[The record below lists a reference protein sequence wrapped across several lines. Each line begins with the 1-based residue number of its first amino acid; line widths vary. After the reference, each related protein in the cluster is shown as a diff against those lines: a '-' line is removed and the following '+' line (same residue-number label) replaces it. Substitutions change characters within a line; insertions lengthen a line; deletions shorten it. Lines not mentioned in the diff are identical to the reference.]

1 MKTIFAASFLCE
13 VNTFSPV
20 PTTVQDFK
28 TCYYRENGQY
38 VSGNAEHYYAQPLHT
53 IEALTKQA
61 GWHYIESLSTGACP
75 GGRLTQST
83 YETLRDKILADL
95 SNTQAVDGVILYLH
109 GAMVA
114 DHCDDC
120 EGDILSRVRRI
131 VGNEVFIGVELD
143 PHTHLSQAMVD
154 HGDVLISMKEYPH
167 TDYHERAVDLFALM
181 RGYFNHRIKPVM
193 SVVDCHMIDM
203 YPTLIE
209 PMKSVNA
216 KVKHLEETQADI
228 LSISIIHGFPWGDV
242 ADLGTKVLVITNDK
256 PEVGEQIAEQ
266 LASHL
271 QSLKGKI
278 SPKAYD
284 VDAALTIATAMD
296 DNQPVVL
303 ADTADNTGVGALGDS
318 TFILRAVFERGIT
331 NVALSPLYDPDAVK
345 VLKLAGVGQN
355 VDIYIGGKGQYSG
368 KPLFLKQAEVI
379 NIVPNLMVYLG
390 DAKISCGEAVALRC
404 QGVDIVINNKRWQSS
419 SIECFSNMG
428 IDPRRKKILIVKSSH
443 HFRGSFQT
451 ISDCILTVNTPGTAN
466 LNFTQLPYRN
476 INPTLHPIHPFKH
489 Q

>member
-13 VNTFSPV
+13 VNTFSPIS
-20 PTTVQDFK
+20 TTEQDFK
-28 TCYYRENGQY
+28 TCYYRDNGQY
-38 VSGNAEHYYAQPLHT
+38 LSGNGEHYYAQPLKT
-53 IEALTKQA
+53 FEALTQQA
-61 GWHYIESLSTGACP
+61 GWHYIESLATGACP

-83 YETLRDKILADL
+83 YETFRDKILADL
-95 SNTQAVDGVILYLH
+95 ANAQGVDGVILYLH

-120 EGDILSRVRRI
+120 EGDILSRIRRI

-143 PHTHLSQAMVD
+143 PHTHLTQAMVD
-154 HGDVLISMKEYPH
+154 NANVLISMKEYPH
-167 TDYHERAVDLFALM
+167 TDYHERAAELFDLM
-181 RGYFNHRIKPVM
+181 QGYFNHSIKPVM
-193 SVVDCHMIDM
+193 SVLDCHMIDL

-216 KVKHLEETQADI
+216 KMRHWEETQADV
-228 LSISIIHGFPWGDV
+228 LSISLIHGFPWGDV

-266 LASHL
+266 LAIHL

-284 VDAALTIATAMD
+284 VNAALIEAMAMD
-296 DNQPVVL
+296 TNQPVVL

-318 TFILRAVFERGIT
+318 TFILQAVFEREIT
-331 NVALSPLYDPDAVK
+331 NVALSPLYDPEAVK
-345 VLKLAGVGQN
+345 VLKLAGVGQK
-355 VDIYIGGKGQYSG
+355 VDIHLGGKGPYSG
-368 KPLFLKQAEVI
+368 KPLYLAQAEVI
-379 NIVPNLMVYLG
+379 SIVPNLMVYLG
-390 DAKISCGEAVALRC
+390 EAKISCGEAVAVRC

-451 ISDCILTVNTPGTAN
+451 ISEHILTVNTPGTAN
-466 LNFTQLPYRN
+466 LNFTQLAYRN
-476 INPTLHPIHPFKH
+476 IKRSVNPIR
-489 Q
+489 